1 MQIRGKCP
9 LKGKGGD
16 LSRWKVEKRKKRRK
30 KIEDGAVIGPKR
42 SNLAGGSYFPS
53 ESSQ

>member
-1 MQIRGKCP
+1 ME
-9 LKGKGGD
+9 GG
-16 LSRWKVEKRKKRRK
+16 EKKKKKK